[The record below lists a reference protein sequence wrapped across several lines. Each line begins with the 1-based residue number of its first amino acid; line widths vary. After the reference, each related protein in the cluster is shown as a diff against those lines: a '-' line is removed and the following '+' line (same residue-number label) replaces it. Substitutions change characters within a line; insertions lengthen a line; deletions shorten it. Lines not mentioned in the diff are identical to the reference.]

1 MKSLIAAAGCVVLFV
16 SACTSSDE
24 QQQSISSTPV
34 KLAEPR
40 VVIEADPAP
49 PFTYWAPEGSTIRN
63 HPRNPAIWVAQVAG
77 QPERYYYGDQCQ
89 ASRYQHLLGRPL
101 TEMPDPP
108 EEAIWRTHCSKC
120 AERRRDRGKLEPLL
134 AWRME
139 HLPIIA
145 VDMLIR
151 RKGCICQ
158 NFRRQ
163 PQSSCSG

>member
-1 MKSLIAAAGCVVLFV
+1 MKSPIATAGCLALFV

-34 KLAEPR
+34 KSAEPR
-40 VVIEADPAP
+40 VVIEADPA

-77 QPERYYYGDQCQ
+77 QPERYYCGDRCQ

-108 EEAIWRTHCSKC
+108 KKAICRTHCSTC
-120 AERRRDRGKLEPLL
+120 ARTSDLGW
-134 AWRME
+134 ARMN
-139 HLPIIA
+139 I
-145 VDMLIR
+145 
-151 RKGCICQ
+151 
-158 NFRRQ
+158 
-163 PQSSCSG
+163 S